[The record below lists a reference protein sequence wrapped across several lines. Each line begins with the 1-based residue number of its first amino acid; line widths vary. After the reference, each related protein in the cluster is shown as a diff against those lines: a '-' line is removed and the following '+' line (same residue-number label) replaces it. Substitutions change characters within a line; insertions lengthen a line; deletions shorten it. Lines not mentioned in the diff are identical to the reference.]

1 PAAAGAV
8 FGAVRWATVD
18 AVASVRK
25 ISNGNVRCNSSPWG
39 ARVDDRNMSGYFRRQ
54 VITATSAS
62 DGAAV
67 RPSSLHGSIPVS
79 VRTVLIRNLL
89 AGWEGKSGDLFFTSW
104 NRIGQWLRHVDGL
117 RKRPEPSAAARACAI

>member
-1 PAAAGAV
+1 M
-8 FGAVRWATVD
+8 D

-79 VRTVLIRNLL
+79 VRTLLIRRLL
-89 AGWEGKSGDLFFTSW
+89 AGWEEKVVTLTFASW
-104 NRIGQWLRHVDGL
+104 NQIREWLRGL
-117 RKRPEPSAAARACAI
+117 DAIQRVA

>member
-1 PAAAGAV
+1 
-8 FGAVRWATVD
+8 VD

-89 AGWEGKSGDLFFTSW
+89 AGWEGKVVSRIFASW
-104 NRIGQWLRHVDGL
+104 NQLEGWLRQVEVL
-117 RKRPEPSAAARACAI
+117 RTAA

>member
-1 PAAAGAV
+1 
-8 FGAVRWATVD
+8 VD

-89 AGWEGKSGDLFFTSW
+89 AGWEGKSGDPVFHQLEP
-104 NRIGQWLRHVDGL
+104 H
-117 RKRPEPSAAARACAI
+117 RPMAQTR